1 MHLLERG
8 GALTALNTPD
18 TALNKSTWDALSIG
32 EQVRTFVQVDA
43 DTPLADL
50 RELAERAVH
59 IDIAFGSFADGRGFS
74 QAARLREDFSFTG
87 TLRASGHVLPD
98 QASHLFRVGF
108 SSVLVSDELA
118 GRHGLENWACA
129 VKVALPHE
137 YGQSPSAWNSPP
149 IWQVRHAANTQT
161 LQKAKVA

>member
-8 GALTALNTPD
+8 GALTALTTPD
-18 TALNKSTWDALSIG
+18 TALDKATWDALSIG

-50 RELAERAVH
+50 RELAESAVH
-59 IDIAFGSFADGRGFS
+59 IDVAFGSFADGRGFS
-74 QAARLREDFSFTG
+74 QAARLREDFGFTG

-98 QASHLFRVGF
+98 QASHFFRVGF

-118 GRHGLENWACA
+118 GRHGLESWANA
-129 VKVALPHE
+129 VGASLPHE
-137 YGQSPSAWNSPP
+137 YGQSPSAWNHPS

-161 LQKAKVA
+161 VQKARVA